1 MYFVFDCDRYHRGR
15 LVYRVLSMAADK
27 QKVSPRKVGSV
38 KAWVYTL
45 LAAGLIF
52 FVFLEVFILIMVGM
66 VPTISAFLI
75 DRSPRRY
82 FTMTVAFANVV
93 GVVPSAFRL
102 FSGGS
107 GGIDGALELITDPL
121 VLLSMYGAGAIG
133 WFILYIV
140 PPFVSVGLSMS
151 NQMKTKALKKRQK
164 ELVDNWGEEIRSDA
178 QKLLPDNVKLPVGEG
193 ESVESNANNDEN
205 TPENNAMPS

>member
-1 MYFVFDCDRYHRGR
+1 VYFVFDSDHYHRGC
-15 LVYRVLSMAADK
+15 LVYGVLSMAMDK
-27 QKVSPRKVGSV
+27 QKAAPRKVGSV
-38 KAWVYTL
+38 KAWLYTL
-45 LAAGLIF
+45 VVAGLIF
-52 FVFLEVFILIMVGM
+52 FVFLEVFILIVVGM

-93 GVVPSAFRL
+93 GVLPSAFRL

-107 GGIDGALELITDPL
+107 SGIDGAMELITDPV

-140 PPFVSVGLSMS
+140 PPFVSVGLAMS
-151 NQMKTKALKKRQK
+151 NEMKTKAIRKRQK
-164 ELVDNWGEEIRSDA
+164 ELVDNWGEDIRA
-178 QKLLPDNVKLPVGEG
+178 EAEKLLPDNIKLP
-193 ESVESNANNDEN
+193 ESNAENDEN
-205 TPENNAMPS
+205 GPEINSPQT

>member
-1 MYFVFDCDRYHRGR
+1 M
-15 LVYRVLSMAADK
+15 
-27 QKVSPRKVGSV
+27 
-38 KAWVYTL
+38 L
-45 LAAGLIF
+45 L
-52 FVFLEVFILIMVGM
+52 
-66 VPTISAFLI
+66 T
-75 DRSPRRY
+75 
-82 FTMTVAFANVV
+82 
-93 GVVPSAFRL
+93 
-102 FSGGS
+102 
-107 GGIDGALELITDPL
+107 
-121 VLLSMYGAGAIG
+121 MYGAGAIG